1 MHVDGRFPMNDSGR
15 VYDTYSS
22 FFNKT
27 PSIAFGKLPTNQ
39 GIVVGNL
46 ELFDVNGSAAAGQ
59 YRHFRRRRANGAL
72 PCSTRPPWRETERP
86 YSNPEAAEE
95 LVQARLLIA
104 RCKARAYARRLS
116 AARAAE
122 VLTGS
127 RVTWN
132 LQMRPACS
140 TACSPISARFRCC
153 PTNSSSETRHPAG
166 APPPAQ
172 TGTTATQTSFS
183 ARKRQSREQIA
194 IVGST
199 LLA

>member
-1 MHVDGRFPMNDSGR
+1 LQPELSPQFGEFDCQSLPDGNVHVDGRFPMNDSGR
-15 VYDTYSS
+15 VYDMYSS

-59 YRHFRRRRANGAL
+59 YRHFRRRRANGAP

-95 LVQARLLIA
+95 LVQACLLIA

-116 AARAAE
+116 AARGRGAYRLTRDVELADATCVFHR
-122 VLTGS
+122 VLS
-127 RVTWN
+127 DIRAVPM
-132 LQMRPACS
+132 LPDE
-140 TACSPISARFRCC
+140 F
-153 PTNSSSETRHPAG
+153 
-166 APPPAQ
+166 
-172 TGTTATQTSFS
+172 
-183 ARKRQSREQIA
+183 
-194 IVGST
+194 IV
-199 LLA
+199 